1 MIRIRNISVCYVNI
15 MGTTN
20 GFAKKYMCDLA
31 IYLMTVL
38 PSSFCIIMDRAIN
51 SPVNVNIVV
60 DGLNATDK
68 RFLNEK
74 MDHNRKLENNN
85 TLNIGMLPS
94 ASKTSLH

>member
-1 MIRIRNISVCYVNI
+1 
-15 MGTTN
+15 
-20 GFAKKYMCDLA
+20 
-31 IYLMTVL
+31 MTVL
-38 PSSFCIIMDRAIN
+38 PSSYGIIMDRAIN
-51 SPVNVNIVV
+51 APVNVNIVV